1 MKQICLN
8 NRMGREKF
16 PCHKFFCVSVW
27 CYGVSQN
34 TIFYEILQK
43 FPIFTNNLFFLTINL
58 TAKEIRKIVH
68 IFRFKSHGRMDIP
81 IHGNSHV
88 GMAEKLA

>member
-34 TIFYEILQK
+34 TIFYETICCKTYSKLNM
-43 FPIFTNNLFFLTINL
+43 TTDGLSTFF
-58 TAKEIRKIVH
+58 
-68 IFRFKSHGRMDIP
+68 
-81 IHGNSHV
+81 
-88 GMAEKLA
+88 EK

>member
-34 TIFYEILQK
+34 TIFYE
-43 FPIFTNNLFFLTINL
+43 NLYNHLCMDVRWRR
-58 TAKEIRKIVH
+58 EI
-68 IFRFKSHGRMDIP
+68 
-81 IHGNSHV
+81 
-88 GMAEKLA
+88 